1 MHSELTRVLEKITHQ
16 RKQIKT
22 IKTIIYSMELKKLT
36 RIYTESQVVYKLKL
50 TAKKLFI
57 AILIF
62 SRA

>member
-1 MHSELTRVLEKITHQ
+1 
-16 RKQIKT
+16 
-22 IKTIIYSMELKKLT
+22 MELKKLT